1 MKLGPCYFTPISHKS
16 HSFIGSVE
24 KTRGQWLYF
33 IVDLWMEWKT
43 KNTKNSLGAMWN
55 ASHLAEG
62 LCALRH
68 WKRVS
73 MPQTT
78 HSLRHPLTRAI
89 HIAPRKKTTR
99 RFTAKNQFLGT
110 AYNYNKTLNTI
121 YMVQKKRIFARFYH
135 AWCTG
140 VSFYLSYLII
150 RFLKIGFSPKAS
162 GYYPFGDATD
172 LVRGRRWW
180 CGVADSSLCL
190 KSDMRHH

>member
-1 MKLGPCYFTPISHKS
+1 MVIIDRTRCGLSCETGAVLFYPYLTQISLLYRLSGKN
-16 HSFIGSVE
+16 
-24 KTRGQWLYF
+24 KGQWLYF
-33 IVDLWMEWKT
+33 IVELWMEWKT
-43 KNTKNSLGAMWN
+43 KNIKNSLGAMWN
-55 ASHLAEG
+55 ASHLAVW

-78 HSLRHPLTRAI
+78 HSHRHPLTRAI

-162 GYYPFGDATD
+162 GYYPFGDAST
-172 LVRGRRWW
+172 
-180 CGVADSSLCL
+180 S
-190 KSDMRHH
+190 

>member
-1 MKLGPCYFTPISHKS
+1 
-16 HSFIGSVE
+16 
-24 KTRGQWLYF
+24 
-33 IVDLWMEWKT
+33 
-43 KNTKNSLGAMWN
+43 MWN

-78 HSLRHPLTRAI
+78 HSHRHPLTRAI

-121 YMVQKKRIFARFYH
+121 YIVQKNEFSHGFTMHDAL
-135 AWCTG
+135 G
-140 VSFYLSYLII
+140 YLFI
-150 RFLKIGFSPKAS
+150 
-162 GYYPFGDATD
+162 YPI
-172 LVRGRRWW
+172 
-180 CGVADSSLCL
+180 
-190 KSDMRHH
+190 

>member
-1 MKLGPCYFTPISHKS
+1 
-16 HSFIGSVE
+16 
-24 KTRGQWLYF
+24 
-33 IVDLWMEWKT
+33 
-43 KNTKNSLGAMWN
+43 MWN

-78 HSLRHPLTRAI
+78 QSHRHPLTRAI
-89 HIAPRKKTTR
+89 HIALRKKTTR

-135 AWCTG
+135 A
-140 VSFYLSYLII
+140 
-150 RFLKIGFSPKAS
+150 
-162 GYYPFGDATD
+162 
-172 LVRGRRWW
+172 
-180 CGVADSSLCL
+180 
-190 KSDMRHH
+190 